1 LLPDTEQDV
10 LGFTHME
17 VGEQLLRDW
26 GLPEGLVTVVGAHHW
41 PDRAGDYQF
50 DASLVHIAIS
60 LSNGEMNGLG
70 VSEVMTTIHP
80 SVWELTAL
88 DQSDLEPML
97 EEIPDKATEVMNLI
111 LSPSQRIHSSSSS
124 CPD

>member
-1 LLPDTEQDV
+1 
-10 LGFTHME
+10 
-17 VGEQLLRDW
+17 
-26 GLPEGLVTVVGAHHW
+26 
-41 PDRAGDYQF
+41 
-50 DASLVHIAIS
+50 
-60 LSNGEMNGLG
+60 
-70 VSEVMTTIHP
+70 
-80 SVWELTAL
+80 VWELTAL